1 MHVIPEIFQQREEEL
16 LNQHRLATATAAQL
30 AEKQVNGAATNDRQ
44 INGKLPTENKSEEV
58 IIYLQFVDIL
68 YGRLF
73 FTDYCPTPTNEFAGF
88 MSLGKNS

>member
-1 MHVIPEIFQQREEEL
+1 MHTIPEIFQQREEEL

-68 YGRLF
+68 YSIGIDL
-73 FTDYCPTPTNEFAGF
+73 P
-88 MSLGKNS
+88 SV